1 MGSVPR
7 INRPLAIVSWE
18 YSSPFLDYTF
28 YVVEVINKKTIVN
41 LFYWYNNQSKG
52 VSIMSY
58 QLPSPL
64 KPVKL
69 YLITSN
75 SKAAWGLLV
84 YLEIGSI
91 FTAIPVS
98 LSQ

>member
-18 YSSPFLDYTF
+18 KIFSFLDYIKTL
-28 YVVEVINKKTIVN
+28 VNNKIIY

-52 VSIMSY
+52 VSIMFH
-58 QLPSPL
+58 QLPYSL
-64 KPVKL
+64 EPVKL
-69 YLITSN
+69 YPITSN

-91 FTAIPVS
+91 FTAIPIS